1 MDAGDKYVSILSLLE
16 LFSPKSLLGDYHSEN
31 IVWEALA
38 FTILMGTKNMRIIM
52 LKLEVLHP
60 QIRTF
65 VNVLGVNFYCLLFS

>member
-52 LKLEVLHP
+52 LK
-60 QIRTF
+60 
-65 VNVLGVNFYCLLFS
+65 